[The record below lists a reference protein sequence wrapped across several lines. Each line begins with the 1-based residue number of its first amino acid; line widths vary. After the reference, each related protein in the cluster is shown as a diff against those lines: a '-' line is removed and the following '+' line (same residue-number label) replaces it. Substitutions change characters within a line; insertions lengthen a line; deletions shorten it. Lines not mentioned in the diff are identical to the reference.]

1 MGQLELS
8 KRFHDSF
15 HHKNFIGVITGVVF
29 IVYLRFISLRFAT
42 PPPVS
47 RGVLA
52 PPLEVSSVIL
62 IIGKAPIVLVLD
74 NMILSGQVIGDQVSV
89 LVIESNWG
97 QL

>member
-1 MGQLELS
+1 MW
-8 KRFHDSF
+8 
-15 HHKNFIGVITGVVF
+15 IF
-29 IVYLRFISLRFAT
+29 IVHLRFISLRFAT

-47 RGVLA
+47 GGVLA

>member
-1 MGQLELS
+1 MSG
-8 KRFHDSF
+8 
-15 HHKNFIGVITGVVF
+15 
-29 IVYLRFISLRFAT
+29 
-42 PPPVS
+42 
-47 RGVLA
+47 GVLA